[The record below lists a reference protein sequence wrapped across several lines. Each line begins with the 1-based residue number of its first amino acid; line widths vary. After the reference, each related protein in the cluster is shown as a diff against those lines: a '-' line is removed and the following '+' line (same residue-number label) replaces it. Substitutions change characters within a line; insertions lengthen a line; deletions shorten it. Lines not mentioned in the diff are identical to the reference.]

1 MPRKRA
7 AHITCF
13 GQYRGKVGG
22 LKGALYGF
30 SVNIIQGC
38 VRYPPAPGGAETV
51 VRAYSEGLQSKGH
64 NVEVITTDL
73 YTETPF
79 VKKDMPSE
87 VSGIPVSRHSAYSI
101 SGEAHYVLAPGMVT
115 SFLKKIADVIHTHS
129 YGYFQ
134 NHAAWIKEKFQS
146 TPWVITPHFHP
157 SWSMWGGAK
166 RRTLR
171 DFYDSKIGKSTME
184 SADLITCVSEHE
196 KEMLIKEIGL
206 NDDNIKIIYN
216 GIYWKDWAKLPDKTK
231 FREKFPEV
239 SDKFIIFA
247 GRLATNKGIP
257 DLIEAVSIEG
267 SQRFDLV
274 VMGADMGLGNEL
286 DKLAVSKNIKMH
298 RIGHVDD
305 EIYRS
310 ALSAAEV
317 LVLPSEYEAFGI
329 VLLEAAAAQTPVV
342 AARVGGVPEAMSE
355 ENNGLLVDYNDPEN
369 LSKAI
374 FTILEDDNLS
384 KEMAT
389 FGRSFAKGFS
399 WSNIVNMLEKEYNL
413 LLA

>member
-1 MPRKRA
+1 M
-7 AHITCF
+7 
-13 GQYRGKVGG
+13 
-22 LKGALYGF
+22 
-30 SVNIIQGC
+30 NIIQGC

-51 VRAYSEGLQSKGH
+51 VRAYSEGLLAKGH
-64 NVEVITTDL
+64 KVEVITTDL

-79 VKKDMPSE
+79 VKKEMPTE
-87 VSGIPVSRHSAYSI
+87 VSGVPVSRHSAFTI

-115 SFLKKIADVIHTHS
+115 SFLTKKADIIHTHS

-184 SADLITCVSEHE
+184 SADLITCVSNHE
-196 KEMLIKEIGL
+196 KEMLVKEIGL
-206 NDDNIKIIYN
+206 SDDNIKIIYN
-216 GIYWKDWAKLPDKTK
+216 GINWVDWEDIPDKKK
-231 FREKFPEV
+231 FRDSYPEISERFV
-239 SDKFIIFA
+239 IFA

-257 DLIEAVSIEG
+257 DLIEAMYIEK
-267 SQRFDLV
+267 SQEFDLV
-274 VMGADMGLGNEL
+274 VMGADMGLGKDL
-286 DKLAVSKNIKMH
+286 DKIASSKGVKMH
-298 RIGHVDD
+298 RLGHVDD

-310 ALSAAEV
+310 ALSAAEI

-342 AARVGGVPEAMSE
+342 ATRVGGIPEAMSE
-355 ENNGLLVDYNDPEN
+355 GKNGLIVDYNDPEA
-369 LSKAI
+369 LSGAM
-374 FTILEDDNLS
+374 FTILEDNSL
-384 KEMAT
+384 KNEMGK
-389 FGRSFAKGFS
+389 FGREFSKKFS
-399 WSNIVNMLEKEYNL
+399 WSSIVNQLESEYFGL
-413 LLA
+413 L

>member
-1 MPRKRA
+1 
-7 AHITCF
+7 
-13 GQYRGKVGG
+13 
-22 LKGALYGF
+22 
-30 SVNIIQGC
+30 VNIIQGC

-51 VRAYSEGLQSKGH
+51 VKAYSEGLLAKGH
-64 NVEVITTDL
+64 KVEVITTDL

-79 VKKDMPSE
+79 VKKKMPTE
-87 VSGIPVSRHSAYSI
+87 VSGVPVSRHSAFTI

-115 SFLKKIADVIHTHS
+115 SFLSKKADIIHTHS

-184 SADLITCVSEHE
+184 SADLITCVSNHE
-196 KEMLIKEIGL
+196 KEMLVKEIGL
-206 NDDNIKIIYN
+206 SDDNIKIIYN
-216 GIYWKDWAKLPDKTK
+216 GINWMDWESTPDKK
-231 FREKFPEV
+231 NFRDRYSEISEKFV
-239 SDKFIIFA
+239 IFA

-257 DLIEAVSIEG
+257 DLIEAMSMKE
-267 SQRFDLV
+267 SHEFDLV
-274 VMGADMGLGNEL
+274 VMGADMGLGKDL
-286 DKLAVSKNIKMH
+286 DKMATSKGVKMH
-298 RIGHVDD
+298 RLGHVDD

-310 ALSAAEV
+310 ALSAAEL

-342 AARVGGVPEAMSE
+342 ATRVGGIPEAMSE
-355 ENNGLLVDYNDPEN
+355 GKNGLIVDYNDPKA
-369 LSKAI
+369 LSGAI
-374 FTILEDDNLS
+374 FSILEDDSL
-384 KEMAT
+384 KMEMGK
-389 FGRSFAKGFS
+389 FGREFSKDFS
-399 WSNIVNMLEKEYNL
+399 WATIVNQLESEYFEL
-413 LLA
+413 L

>member
-1 MPRKRA
+1 MN
-7 AHITCF
+7 
-13 GQYRGKVGG
+13 V
-22 LKGALYGF
+22 
-30 SVNIIQGC
+30 IQGC

-51 VRAYSEGLQSKGH
+51 VRAYSEGLKSKGH

-79 VKKDMPSE
+79 VKKKMPDT
-87 VSGIPVSRHSAYSI
+87 VSGIPVIRHRAYSI
-101 SGEAHYVLAPGMVT
+101 SGEAHYVLAPGMVK
-115 SFLKKIADVIHTHS
+115 SFLSKKADIIHTHS

-134 NHAAWIKEKFQS
+134 NHAAWIKERFQS

-184 SADLITCVSEHE
+184 SADLITCVSHHE
-196 KEMLIKEIGL
+196 KEMLVKEIGL

-216 GIYWKDWAKLPDKTK
+216 GIYWDDWAKVPQKSL
-231 FREKFPEV
+231 FRKSYPQV
-239 SDKFIIFA
+239 SDRFIIFA
-247 GRLATNKGIP
+247 GRLATNKGIH
-257 DLIEAVSIEG
+257 DLIDAVSIEG
-267 SQRFDLV
+267 SNRYDLV
-274 VMGADMGLGNEL
+274 VMGADMGLGNDL
-286 DKLAVSKNIKMH
+286 DNLAYSKGIKMH

-305 EIYRS
+305 DTYRS
-310 ALSAAEV
+310 ALSAADV

-329 VLLEAAAAQTPVV
+329 VLLEAAAAKTPVV
-342 AARVGGVPEAMSE
+342 ATRVGGIPEAMSE
-355 ENNGLLVDYNDPEN
+355 GKNGLIVDYNDSKS

-374 FTILEDDNLS
+374 FTILDDERLCL
-384 KEMAT
+384 EMAS
-389 FGRSFAKGFS
+389 FGRQFAKEFS
-399 WSNIVNMLEKEYNL
+399 WSNIVDLIENEYNI

>member
-1 MPRKRA
+1 M
-7 AHITCF
+7 
-13 GQYRGKVGG
+13 
-22 LKGALYGF
+22 
-30 SVNIIQGC
+30 NIIQGC

-51 VRAYSEGLQSKGH
+51 VRAYSEGLLSKGH

-87 VSGIPVSRHSAYSI
+87 VSGVPVSRHSAYSI

-115 SFLKKIADVIHTHS
+115 SFLKKKADIIHTHS

-134 NHAAWIKEKFQS
+134 NHAAWIKERFQS

-184 SADLITCVSEHE
+184 SADLITCVSNHE
-196 KEMLIKEIGL
+196 KEMLVKEIGIS
-206 NDDNIKIIYN
+206 DENIKIIFN
-216 GIYWKDWAKLPDKTK
+216 GINWSDWEQIPDKEK
-231 FREKFPEV
+231 FRNKYPDV
-239 SDKFIIFA
+239 SDKFVIFA

-257 DLIEAVSIEG
+257 DLIDAISLEG
-267 SQRFDLV
+267 SKRFDLV
-274 VMGADMGLGNEL
+274 VMGADMGLGKEL
-286 DKLAVSKNIKMH
+286 DQLALYKNIKMH
-298 RIGHVDD
+298 RLGHVDD

-329 VLLEAAAAQTPVV
+329 VLLEAAAAGTPVV
-342 AARVGGVPEAMSE
+342 ATRVGGIPEAMCE
-355 ENNGLLVDYNDPEN
+355 GKNGLLVEYKNSKS
-369 LSKAI
+369 LSKSI
-374 FTILEDDNLS
+374 FSILDDDSLS
-384 KEMAT
+384 SEMRS
-389 FGRSFAKGFS
+389 FGREFSKDFS
-399 WSNIVNMLEKEYNL
+399 WSKIVNNLEKEYQK